1 MMGLL
6 FKTKKAA
13 KEALTASPNGLGEE
27 HILET
32 SFFGPEFKDGQHAV
46 CVSLDPSRVRNSF
59 ATITVSGGRIVAIK

>member
-6 FKTKKAA
+6 FKSKVAAKAA
-13 KEALTASPNGLGEE
+13 LAEQGTLGPE

-32 SFFGPEFKDGQHAV
+32 SFFGPEYRDGVKAV

-59 ATITVSGGRIVAIK
+59 ATITIKDGRIVSIK